1 MQLCYVHT
9 WTSLRLTL
17 DLLRPDSHAI
27 CLPNHFHSIH
37 PIFHI
42 SQLEL
47 VELDPFLQ
55 HAQPLSPPVEINGDI
70 EYEVSKILNSKL
82 DRCFQGNGLLC
93 YLVWW
98 TGYEGM
104 EEETSWISTQDL
116 EHAQE
121 VIQVFHHHYLS
132 GCIVSVGWSLPNT
145 NIHH

>member
-82 DRCFQGNGLLC
+82 DRCFWGNRLLH
-93 YLVWW
+93 YPVHW
-98 TGYEGM
+98 TGVGRIIVCYRTHQQSLVSGVRVYHHD
-104 EEETSWISTQDL
+104 SIKFCISFY
-116 EHAQE
+116 
-121 VIQVFHHHYLS
+121 I
-132 GCIVSVGWSLPNT
+132 
-145 NIHH
+145 